1 MKRVVGIDL
10 GTTNSCVAVFEAGT
24 AKVLENQEGERT
36 TPSIVAFTNDA
47 KVLVGAPA
55 KRQAVTNP
63 KNTIASVKRL
73 IGRKFNDPVVKSA
86 EGLVSYKI
94 VEATNG
100 TGRAWVEAN
109 GEARS
114 PEAIS
119 AIILRRLL
127 EAAESKLQAKV
138 DAAVITVPAY
148 FDDDQLKAT
157 EHAAQAA
164 GLKKVVLLREPTSA
178 AVAYGLN
185 KSTAGQKKI
194 AVYDLGG
201 GTFDVSILEI
211 VEGFFEV
218 RATSGDTFLGGED
231 FDMRLLNYVVDEFK
245 KSSGMDLKGD
255 ALAMQRLKEAVEK
268 AKKDLSSVQET
279 EINLPYITADSSGP
293 KHLLQKITRAKFE
306 SLVDDLIEKTMEP
319 CRQALKDANFSVSD
333 IDEVL
338 LVGGMTRVPKVVA
351 AVKKFFG
358 REPHKGINPDESVAM
373 GAAIH
378 AAGELQ
384 GEDTGIMVRDVVPIS
399 LGIATQVGSETGVFS
414 VIVPKNTA
422 IPCKKVQENF
432 STAADNQTSVS
443 IEVYQGERPKAKSN
457 KHLGTFELSGI
468 APAPAGVPRIAV
480 TFELDMN
487 GILHV
492 SAKDQKTGKENS
504 ITIHNAGGLSPDEIE
519 RINRDVE
526 AHSDEDKRYRE
537 LLAVKNSA
545 ESLISGVEKS
555 LAEHSAKLQAN
566 DKDKIE
572 ADISALKA
580 AISSEDIS
588 GMNAGIESL
597 KRSSQKI
604 GEVVYASGS
613 TSENSSQ
620 QGEKVVEGEYEDM
633 SKK

>member
-10 GTTNSCVAVFEAGT
+10 GTTNSCVAVFEAGA

-36 TPSIVAFTNDA
+36 TPSVVAFASDG

-55 KRQAVTNP
+55 RRQAVTNP
-63 KNTIASVKRL
+63 RNTIYAIKRI
-73 IGRKFNDPVVKSA
+73 IGKKFGDPVVQNGQK
-86 EGLVSYKI
+86 LVPYKI

-119 AIILRRLL
+119 ATILRKLL
-127 EAAESKLQAKV
+127 ESAQEKLQAKI

-185 KSTAGQKKI
+185 KSNAGQKKI

-231 FDMRLLNYVVDEFK
+231 FDIRLLNYVVDEFK
-245 KSSGMDLKGD
+245 KSSGIDLRND
-255 ALAMQRLKEAVEK
+255 PLALQRLKEAVEK
-268 AKKDLSSVQET
+268 AKKDLSSLQET
-279 EINLPYITADSSGP
+279 EINLPYIADSGGP
-293 KHLLQKITRAKFE
+293 KHLLQRITRAKFE
-306 SLVDDLIEKTMEP
+306 SLVEDLIEKTIEP
-319 CRQALKDANFSVSD
+319 CRQALKDAHFSVSE

-338 LVGGMTRVPKVVA
+338 LVGGMTRMPKVVET
-351 AVKKFFG
+351 VKRFFG
-358 REPHKGINPDESVAM
+358 KEPHKGINPDESVAM

-399 LGIATQVGSETGVFS
+399 LGIATQIGSETGVFS

-432 STAADNQTSVS
+432 STASDNQTSVS

-457 KHLGTFELSGI
+457 KHLGTFELAGI
-468 APAPAGVPRIAV
+468 APAPAGMPRIAV

-504 ITIHNAGGLSPDEIE
+504 ISIHNAGGLSPEEIE
-519 RINRDVE
+519 QINRDVE
-526 AHSDEDKRYRE
+526 SHSDEDKRYRE
-537 LLAVKNSA
+537 LLAVKNAA
-545 ESLISGVEKS
+545 ESLVNGTEKS
-555 LAEHSAKLQAN
+555 LAEHGSKLQGS
-566 DKDKIE
+566 DKEKIE
-572 ADISALKA
+572 EDISALKT
-580 AISSEDIS
+580 AISSENPSEI
-588 GMNAGIESL
+588 NAKMEAL
-597 KRSSQKI
+597 KHSSQKI
-604 GEVVYASGS
+604 GQVVYGS
-613 TSENSSQ
+613 SSSSQ
-620 QGEKVVEGEYEDM
+620 PNDEKVIEGEYEDE